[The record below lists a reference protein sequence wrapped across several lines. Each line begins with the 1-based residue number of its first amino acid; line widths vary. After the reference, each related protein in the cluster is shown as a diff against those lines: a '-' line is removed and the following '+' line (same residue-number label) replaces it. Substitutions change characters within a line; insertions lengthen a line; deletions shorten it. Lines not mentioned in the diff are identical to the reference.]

1 MHLTDSAVHQ
11 QLFLDVLN
19 GTKVLVG
26 GASCQFFNFP
36 IAHLCTMR
44 SSISVAACHHMF
56 FRSCEIGLKQSLSP
70 RIDEL
75 FINLYFVYVIL
86 VITE

>member
-26 GASCQFFNFP
+26 GASCQFFNFS
-36 IAHLCTMR
+36 IAHHLCTMR
-44 SSISVAACHHMF
+44 TSISAAACHHSF
-56 FRSCEIGLKQSLSP
+56 FRSCETGLKQSLSP
-70 RIDEL
+70 
-75 FINLYFVYVIL
+75 
-86 VITE
+86 

>member
-26 GASCQFFNFP
+26 AASCQFFNFP
-36 IAHLCTMR
+36 VAHLLCTMR
-44 SSISVAACHHMF
+44 SSISAAACH
-56 FRSCEIGLKQSLSP
+56 K
-70 RIDEL
+70 L
-75 FINLYFVYVIL
+75 F
-86 VITE
+86 

>member
-1 MHLTDSAVHQ
+1 MHLTDCAVHQ

-36 IAHLCTMR
+36 VAHLCTMR
-44 SSISVAACHHMF
+44 SSISVAACHHM
-56 FRSCEIGLKQSLSP
+56 
-70 RIDEL
+70 L
-75 FINLYFVYVIL
+75 F
-86 VITE
+86 

>member
-26 GASCQFFNFP
+26 AASCQFFNFP
-36 IAHLCTMR
+36 IAHLLCTMR
-44 SSISVAACHHMF
+44 SSISAAACHH
-56 FRSCEIGLKQSLSP
+56 K
-70 RIDEL
+70 L
-75 FINLYFVYVIL
+75 F
-86 VITE
+86 

>member
-26 GASCQFFNFP
+26 AIS
-36 IAHLCTMR
+36 
-44 SSISVAACHHMF
+44 SSISAALCHHRF
-56 FRSCEIGLKQSLSP
+56 FRCCDILKCS
-70 RIDEL
+70 
-75 FINLYFVYVIL
+75 YM
-86 VITE
+86 